1 MQHHLPGGGW
11 GRAFT
16 LFVGCMCAFVYVGVV
31 QPYNFHWA
39 SSSSSSKP
47 QFEALSRHNEAN
59 PTDASS
65 SALHNDDCLDGDTL
79 LLPPT
84 YLNELVTSS
93 AAAGSPRP
101 RPIPL
106 LATNLDYDTEG
117 FLARLLEGWSDA
129 RARHKLVVAG
139 GCDPSVI
146 EAVAFVRREHPDI
159 AVFRER
165 EMLGCAPGWNK
176 ALNYMLYHED
186 VEWCLIFNTDMYVPP
201 GALDKLAEEIWEEYD
216 RDPGFCR
223 GFFNVT
229 AGPDAVVFAFTRR
242 GMQVLG
248 RFDENI
254 YPAYYEVRPPSLPSS
269 FTTAPMASLIVFLTL
284 PPFLFHHRPYGKL
297 DRFTYPPSLPLSPP
311 PLWQA

>member
-1 MQHHLPGGGW
+1 MCRLPGVGW
-11 GRAFT
+11 GRACFT
-16 LFVGCMCAFVYVGVV
+16 AKGRSALLLMGCLCAFIYVTVV
-31 QPYNFHWA
+31 QPYNFHSA
-39 SSSSSSKP
+39 PSLSSSSLSKPRFEALSHNEVEPTDRSSSSSVSTG
-47 QFEALSRHNEAN
+47 AVHS
-59 PTDASS
+59 
-65 SALHNDDCLDGDTL
+65 DDCLDGDTL
-79 LLPPT
+79 MLFPTAPPT
-84 YLNELVTSS
+84 YLKEFNSS
-93 AAAGSPRP
+93 AVSPRP

-129 RARHKLVVAG
+129 KARHKLVVAG
-139 GCDPSVI
+139 GCDPSTI

-176 ALNYMLYHED
+176 ALDYMMHHED

-201 GALDKLAEEIWEEYD
+201 GALDVLAEEIWEEYD
-216 RDPGFCR
+216 KDPGFCR

-248 RFDENI
+248 KFDENI
-254 YPAYYEVRPPSLPSS
+254 YPAYYEVCI
-269 FTTAPMASLIVFLTL
+269 FF
-284 PPFLFHHRPYGKL
+284 
-297 DRFTYPPSLPLSPP
+297 PLSVLHHHLSSSSSSAPK
-311 PLWQA
+311 